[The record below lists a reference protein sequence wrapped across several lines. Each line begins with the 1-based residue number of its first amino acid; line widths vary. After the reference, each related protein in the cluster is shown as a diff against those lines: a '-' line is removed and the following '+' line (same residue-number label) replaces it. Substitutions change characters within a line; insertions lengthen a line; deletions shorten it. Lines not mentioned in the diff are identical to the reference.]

1 MSKQLL
7 EMSIAVGGWRPQHS
21 EDQFFC
27 GVLFGS
33 SSMLLGQID
42 HRQVPVSPLLVRCKC
57 AESTHKYWDK
67 TCLQLSSIQGSGLD
81 MAEVFVEQFNG
92 IERLML

>member
-7 EMSIAVGGWRPQHS
+7 EMSIAVGGWLSEHS
-21 EDQFFC
+21 EDERLC

-42 HRQVPVSPLLVRCKC
+42 HRQGPVLPLLVRCMC
-57 AESTHKYWDK
+57 AESTDQYWDK
-67 TCLQLSSIQGSGLD
+67 TCLQLSSIQGSDLD
-81 MAEVFVEQFNG
+81 MVEVFVEQFNG
-92 IERLML
+92 IEWLIL